1 MKQLAP
7 QISQHLFADKHANT
21 YAVLDGAQIPD
32 LLPRLYEQRPEYECL
47 YRGELAPDIAEVAPY
62 LVQLE
67 PGADFTLWLLEHGWG
82 RNWGIYAT
90 SAADLRQMRRHF
102 RTFLIVHD
110 EEGKPLYFRFY
121 DPRVLRVYLPTCNA
135 DELQTIFGRVSDY
148 IFEDKNPENIL
159 HYHMESGF
167 MRQNTMPL
175 LQGS

>member
-1 MKQLAP
+1 MNQLAP

-21 YAVLDGAQIPD
+21 YAVLDGAQIPN
-32 LLPRLYEQRPEYECL
+32 LLAKLHEQRPDYECL

-67 PGADFTLWLLEHGWG
+67 FASQFTNWLLEHGWG
-82 RNWGIYAT
+82 HNWGIFAT
-90 SAADLRQMRRHF
+90 STDNLRAMRRHF

-135 DELQTIFGRVSDY
+135 EELTKMFGAIISYSLEGEESNTALRFRIESNSLRQ
-148 IFEDKNPENIL
+148 EKSEIL
-159 HYHMESGF
+159 
-167 MRQNTMPL
+167 
-175 LQGS
+175 

>member
-1 MKQLAP
+1 MKQLAT

-32 LLPRLYEQRPEYECL
+32 LLPRLHEQRPEYECL

-67 PGADFTLWLLEHGWG
+67 PDADFTRWLLEHGWG
-82 RNWGIYAT
+82 HNWGIYAT
-90 SAADLRQMRRHF
+90 SASDLRAMRRHF

-110 EEGKPLYFRFY
+110 EEGKPLYFRYY

-135 DELQTIFGRVSDY
+135 AEMSKIFGSINCY
-148 IFEDKNPENIL
+148 TLEDENPGVAL
-159 HYHMESGF
+159 RFHTESGLL
-167 MRQNTMPL
+167 RQEKMPL
-175 LQGS
+175 TAM

>member
-1 MKQLAP
+1 MKHFAP
-7 QISQHLFADKHANT
+7 QISQHLFADPHANT

-32 LLPRLYEQRPEYECL
+32 LLPRLHEQRPDYECL

-67 PGADFTLWLLEHGWG
+67 PDADFTRWLLEHGWG
-82 RNWGIYAT
+82 HNWGIYAT
-90 SAADLRQMRRHF
+90 STSDLRQMRRHF

-135 DELQTIFGRVSDY
+135 EELTKIFGSLISY
-148 IFEDKNPENIL
+148 LLEDEDDRTALKFRN
-159 HYHMESGF
+159 ESGS
-167 MRQNTMPL
+167 MQREKIQIT
-175 LQGS
+175 

>member
-7 QISQHLFADKHANT
+7 QISQHLFADPHANT

-32 LLPRLYEQRPEYECL
+32 LLPRLHEQRPEYECL

-67 PGADFTLWLLEHGWG
+67 PDSDFTLWLLEHGWG
-82 RNWGIYAT
+82 HNWGIYAT
-90 SAADLRQMRRHF
+90 STADLRAMRRHF

-135 DELQTIFGRVSDY
+135 NELTMIFGFINSYILENENPNSALRFNRVSDAVRA
-148 IFEDKNPENIL
+148 ETL
-159 HYHMESGF
+159 SVV
-167 MRQNTMPL
+167 
-175 LQGS
+175 